1 MVLYE
6 PLRQRTIQFV
16 GSGAPLV
23 VRAPGMA
30 ENQQTNALTE
40 FVDMYPSLCDLC
52 GLDRPGHLEGS
63 SFVPLLEDPER
74 SWKRAAFSQYPRGKV
89 MGYTMRTNR
98 FRYTEWQDRQ
108 TGEPLARELYD
119 HDRDAQEN
127 VNAVEKDTYVNAVSE
142 LGKAMAEGWQSMV
155 V

>member
-1 MVLYE
+1 
-6 PLRQRTIQFV
+6 
-16 GSGAPLV
+16 
-23 VRAPGMA
+23 
-30 ENQQTNALTE
+30 
-40 FVDMYPSLCDLC
+40 MYPSLCELC
-52 GLDRPGHLEGS
+52 GLDLPDHLEGR
-63 SFVPLLEDPER
+63 SFVPVMQDPQR

-108 TGEPLARELYD
+108 TGEVLDRELYD

-127 VNAVEKDTYVNAVSE
+127 VNAVEKDTYVNAVNE
-142 LGKAMAEGWQSMV
+142 LEQLMAQGWQSMV